1 MAQAAHHSIGEPGG
15 LRFDLAWANERPAEG
30 ISLAFG
36 NLKAWVGPD
45 LIWGRIEDEKTCG
58 VDWYWDE
65 LLDVLAR
72 SWRFLIFEE
81 AYPLG
86 LRPSVPQLLR
96 SKVRENWLGM
106 PDEIINAED
115 NFVLGFE
122 QAHDLSRSIEGAVLP
137 MLLLLR
143 EGNLMLAATNSGVE
157 RLPFNSTLSTLE
169 SLGDL
174 IASQIAKA
182 NDKRAD
188 NILSAWKSRC
198 NVPVIDRVE
207 ISSSLSKSTLA
218 VITKGDEF
226 EKFWEINSSNFE
238 PNELMAA
245 ARMVGKLLSDDDT
258 RTVVQSIKRLPSTRT
273 DGLDEVSVRAKEYLS
288 AHTVAVAH
296 EQGRSLA
303 EWMRLSP
310 GVVDEDDTVD
320 PERLLHNWNVKLG
333 EIDIKSENLDALCCW
348 GPRHGPC
355 ILVNK
360 NGRLAHYPTGR
371 RSTLA
376 HEICHLLV
384 DRAGS
389 LPLAEALGGDVPEIP
404 EQRANA
410 FAAELL
416 LPRYR
421 AHKIWSESESVDEA
435 LAELSTRYHVSYEV
449 AAWQI
454 LKSSSEIPAQD
465 KNMLLK
471 HTYRHGT

>member
-1 MAQAAHHSIGEPGG
+1 MAQATHHSIGEPGG
-15 LRFDLAWANERPAEG
+15 LRFDLCWADQSSAGESP
-30 ISLAFG
+30 IAFG
-36 NLKAWVGPD
+36 NLKAWVGPN
-45 LIWGRIEDEKTCG
+45 LVWGRIEETTAYG
-58 VDWYWDE
+58 VDWYWDG

-86 LRPSVPQLLR
+86 LLPSVPQLLR
-96 SKVRENWLGM
+96 GKVREKWLGL

-115 NFVLGFE
+115 NSVLGFE
-122 QAHDLSRSIEGAVLP
+122 LAHDLSMSVEGTLLP
-137 MLLLLR
+137 TLLLLR
-143 EGNLMLAATNSGVE
+143 EGNLMLAATNYGVE

-174 IASQIAKA
+174 IADQIAKTD
-182 NDKRAD
+182 DKRAE
-188 NILSAWKSRC
+188 NILSGWKSRC

-207 ISSSLSKSTLA
+207 ISSSLPKSTLA
-218 VITKGDEF
+218 IITKENEF
-226 EKFWEINSSNFE
+226 EKFWEVGPDNFE

-258 RTVVQSIKRLPSTRT
+258 RTVIESIKRLPFTET
-273 DGLDEVSVRAKEYLS
+273 DLLDEVSILAQQKLV
-288 AHTVAVAH
+288 AHAAGLAH
-296 EQGRSLA
+296 EQGRYLA
-303 EWMRLSP
+303 EWMRLRP
-310 GVVDEDDTVD
+310 GVVDDDDTVN
-320 PERLLHNWNVKLG
+320 PERMLQRWNVKLD
-333 EIDIKSENLDALCCW
+333 EIELKSENLDALCCW

-355 ILVNK
+355 ILINK
-360 NGRLAHYPTGR
+360 NGRLAHFPTGR

-416 LPRYR
+416 LPRNR
-421 AHKIWSESESVDEA
+421 AQKIWLESESVDDA
-435 LAELSTRYHVSYEV
+435 LAKVSKCYHVSYEV

-454 LKSSSEIPAQD
+454 LKSSSDIPVQD
-465 KNMLLK
+465 KNVLLK
-471 HTYRHGT
+471 HTYRHRI

>member
-1 MAQAAHHSIGEPGG
+1 MAQAAHHSIGQPGG
-15 LRFDLAWANERPAEG
+15 LRFDLCWANENPAIG
-30 ISLAFG
+30 SPIAFG
-36 NLKAWVGPD
+36 NLKAWVGSN
-45 LIWGRIEDEKTCG
+45 LIWGRIEETNTYG
-58 VDWYWDE
+58 IDWYWDE

-86 LRPSVPQLLR
+86 LLPSVPQLLR
-96 SKVRENWLGM
+96 SKVREKWLGV
-106 PDEIINAED
+106 PDEIIDAED
-115 NFVLGFE
+115 NSVFGFE
-122 QAHDLSRSIEGAVLP
+122 LSHDLSRSVEGTLLP

-143 EGNLMLAATNSGVE
+143 EGNLMLVATNHGVE

-182 NDKRAD
+182 NNLRAK
-188 NILSAWKSRC
+188 NILAAWQSRC
-198 NVPVIDRVE
+198 DVSVVDRVE
-207 ISSSLSKSTLA
+207 ISSSLPKSTLTE
-218 VITKGDEF
+218 ITSGNEF
-226 EKFWEINSSNFE
+226 QKFWEISPNNFE

-258 RTVVQSIKRLPSTRT
+258 RTVIESIKQLPSTRT
-273 DGLDEVSVRAKEYLS
+273 ELLDEVSALAEKKLA
-288 AHTVAVAH
+288 AHAASIAH
-296 EQGRSLA
+296 EQGRALA
-303 EWMRLSP
+303 EWMRLLP
-310 GVVDEDDTVD
+310 AIVENDDTVD
-320 PERLLHNWNVKLG
+320 PERLLRNWNVKLG
-333 EIDIKSENLDALCCW
+333 EIDLKSVNLDALCCW

-355 ILVNK
+355 ILINK

-416 LPRYR
+416 LPRDR
-421 AHKIWSESESVDEA
+421 AQKIWSESQSIDGA
-435 LAELSTRYHVSYEV
+435 LAEVSARYHVSYEV

-454 LKSSSEIPAQD
+454 LKSSSEIPVQD
-465 KNMLLK
+465 KNILLK
-471 HTYRHGT
+471 HTYRHR